1 MDRHLSLKRCLSI
14 FFRCLSVIV
23 CLLFPVF
30 DRCRIELC
38 LEAAGEV
45 AGGAE
50 AQQIGDLCDL
60 EILAA
65 Y

>member
-1 MDRHLSLKRCLSI
+1 MDRHSSLKRCLSI
-14 FFRCLSVIV
+14 FFRCLSVIGS
-23 CLLFPVF
+23 LLFPVF
-30 DRCRIELC
+30 HRCRIELC

-50 AQQIGDLCDL
+50 AQQIGDLRDL